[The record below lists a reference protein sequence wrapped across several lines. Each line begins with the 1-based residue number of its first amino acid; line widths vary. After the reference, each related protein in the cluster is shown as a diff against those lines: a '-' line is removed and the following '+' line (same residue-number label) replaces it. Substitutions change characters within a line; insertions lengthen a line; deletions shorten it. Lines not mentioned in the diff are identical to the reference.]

1 MAQNFSRY
9 FTLEEARAALPDIVS
24 KLETVQL
31 IRGELSE
38 LAAEMEGI
46 GTGEGEGKPARLR
59 LREELEQVTLL
70 IEELAATGILVR
82 NLEIGLIDF
91 PSRSG
96 EDDIFLCYQ
105 LGEVDIRHWHH
116 IYDGFAGRKPL

>member
-9 FTLEEARAALPDIVS
+9 FTLEEARAALPEIVS
-24 KLETVQL
+24 KLEAVQR

-38 LAAEMEGI
+38 LAAEMEGM
-46 GTGEGEGKPARLR
+46 GGGDRGEKPARLR
-59 LREELEQVTLL
+59 LREGLSGVTLL
-70 IEELAATGILVR
+70 IEELSATGILVR
-82 NLEIGLIDF
+82 NLETGLIDF

-105 LGEVDIRHWHH
+105 LGEDDIRYWHH
-116 IYDGFAGRKPL
+116 VYDGFAGRKPL